1 MTRMLECSFAAKEP
15 YMRAIFPLLLA
26 LSLPVSAA
34 PLHSQFLPPD
44 DLSLR
49 QQAPTAQQLLQVTD
63 YSVVVG
69 AQRQSDQQPIPITSS
84 LQLRLK
90 GKPLSKGATLA
101 QVLVSF
107 DGEGGKSLKK
117 PVFDEKSRTLTL
129 NYPLASYR
137 VVMDL
142 LRNETLYVQFLT
154 YANGHVWADL
164 HTGTVRTR

>member
-1 MTRMLECSFAAKEP
+1 
-15 YMRAIFPLLLA
+15 MRAFIPFLLA
-26 LSLPVSAA
+26 VSLPLSAA

-49 QQAPTAQQLLQVTD
+49 QEAPTAQQLLQVTD

-84 LQLRLK
+84 LQMRLK
-90 GKPLSKGATLA
+90 GKPLSKGASIT
-101 QVLVSF
+101 QVLLNF
-107 DGEGGKSLKK
+107 GGEGGKSLKK
-117 PVFDEKSRTLTL
+117 PVYDEAARTLTL
-129 NYPLASYR
+129 NYPMADYR

>member
-1 MTRMLECSFAAKEP
+1 
-15 YMRAIFPLLLA
+15 MRAIVPLLLA
-26 LSLPVSAA
+26 VSLPLAAA

-49 QQAPTAQQLLQVTD
+49 QEAPASQQLLQVTD

-69 AQRQSDQQPIPITSS
+69 TQRQSDQQPIPITSS
-84 LQLRLK
+84 LQVRLK
-90 GKPLSKGATLA
+90 GKPLSKGSTIG
-101 QVLVSF
+101 QVLLNF

-117 PVFDEKSRTLTL
+117 PVYDDKTRTLTL
-129 NYPLASYR
+129 NYPLANYR

-154 YANGHVWADL
+154 YANGHIWADL

>member
-1 MTRMLECSFAAKEP
+1 
-15 YMRAIFPLLLA
+15 MRAIVPLLLA
-26 LSLPVSAA
+26 LSLPLSAA

-49 QQAPTAQQLLQVTD
+49 QSAPVGQQLLQVTD

-69 AQRQSDQQPIPITSS
+69 TQRQSDQQPIPITSS
-84 LQLRLK
+84 LQMRLK
-90 GKPLSKGATLA
+90 GKPLSKGSTIA
-101 QVLVSF
+101 QVLINF

-117 PVFDEKSRTLTL
+117 PSYDDKSRTLTL
-129 NYPLASYR
+129 NYPMANYR
-137 VVMDL
+137 VIMDL

-154 YANGHVWADL
+154 YGNGHIWADL

>member
-1 MTRMLECSFAAKEP
+1 
-15 YMRAIFPLLLA
+15 MRAIVPLLLA
-26 LSLPVSAA
+26 VSLPLAAA

-49 QQAPTAQQLLQVTD
+49 QEAPVSQQLLQVTD

-69 AQRQSDQQPIPITSS
+69 TQRQSDQQPIPITSS
-84 LQLRLK
+84 LQVRLK
-90 GKPLSKGATLA
+90 GKPLSKGSTIG
-101 QVLVSF
+101 QVLLNF

-117 PVFDEKSRTLTL
+117 PVYDDNARTLTL
-129 NYPLASYR
+129 NYPLADYR
-137 VVMDL
+137 VIIDL

-154 YANGHVWADL
+154 YANGHIWADL

>member
-1 MTRMLECSFAAKEP
+1 
-15 YMRAIFPLLLA
+15 MRAIVPLLMA
-26 LSLPVSAA
+26 VSLPLAAA

-49 QQAPTAQQLLQVTD
+49 QEAPASQQLLQVTD

-69 AQRQSDQQPIPITSS
+69 TQRQSDQQPIPITSS
-84 LQLRLK
+84 LLVRLK
-90 GKPLSKGATLA
+90 GKPLSKGSTIG
-101 QVLVSF
+101 QVLLNF

-117 PVFDEKSRTLTL
+117 PVYDDKTRTLTL
-129 NYPLASYR
+129 NYPLANYR
-137 VVMDL
+137 AVMDL

-154 YANGHVWADL
+154 YANGHIWADL

>member
-1 MTRMLECSFAAKEP
+1 
-15 YMRAIFPLLLA
+15 MRAFLPLLLA
-26 LSLPVSAA
+26 LSLPVAAA

-49 QQAPTAQQLLQVTD
+49 QDAPTAQQLLQVTD

-84 LQLRLK
+84 LLLRLK
-90 GKPLSKGATLA
+90 GKPLSKGATIA

-137 VVMDL
+137 MVMDL
-142 LRNETLYVQFLT
+142 LRNETLYVQFLA

-164 HTGTVRTR
+164 HTGTVRSR

>member
-1 MTRMLECSFAAKEP
+1 
-15 YMRAIFPLLLA
+15 MRAILILLLA
-26 LSLPVSAA
+26 VSLPLSAA

-49 QQAPTAQQLLQVTD
+49 QETPTAQQLLQVTD

-84 LQLRLK
+84 LLLRLK
-90 GKPLSKGATLA
+90 GKPLSKGATIT
-101 QVLVSF
+101 QVLVNF

-117 PVFDEKSRTLTL
+117 PVYNEKTRSLTL
-129 NYPLASYR
+129 NYPLADYR
-137 VVMDL
+137 VIMDL
-142 LRNETLYVQFLT
+142 LRNETLYVQFLS

>member
-1 MTRMLECSFAAKEP
+1 
-15 YMRAIFPLLLA
+15 MRAFVPLLLA
-26 LSLPVSAA
+26 VSLPLSAA

-44 DLSLR
+44 DLALR
-49 QQAPTAQQLLQVTD
+49 QEAPTSQQLLQVTD

-69 AQRQSDQQPIPITSS
+69 TQRQSDQQPIPITSS
-84 LQLRLK
+84 LQMRLK
-90 GKPLSKGATLA
+90 GKPLSKGSTIGE
-101 QVLVSF
+101 VLINF

-117 PVFDEKSRTLTL
+117 PAYDDKRRTLTL
-129 NYPLASYR
+129 NYPMADYR
-137 VVMDL
+137 VIMDL

>member
-1 MTRMLECSFAAKEP
+1 
-15 YMRAIFPLLLA
+15 MRAIVPFLLA
-26 LSLPVSAA
+26 VSLPLSAA
-34 PLHSQFLPPD
+34 PLHGQFLPPD

-49 QQAPTAQQLLQVTD
+49 QEAPTSQQLLQVTD

-69 AQRQSDQQPIPITSS
+69 TQRQSDQQPIPITSS
-84 LQLRLK
+84 LQMRLK
-90 GKPLSKGATLA
+90 GKPLSKGSTIA
-101 QVLVSF
+101 QVLLNF

-117 PVFDEKSRTLTL
+117 PVYDDKSRTLTL
-129 NYPLASYR
+129 NYPMADYR
-137 VVMDL
+137 VIMDL